1 MRRPLPSALALA
13 AALLVPLTAAAQER
27 PARQQTQA
35 ASPTPATS
43 DEPGASDRPT
53 AQPGGS
59 ARAAAAAERRVGDV
73 DIAQAPVREIARS
86 TRKTA
91 TIDGRSVAYTA
102 TAGTLTLRDDDGKPV
117 ASMFYTAYTTGGAN
131 RPLTFLYNGGPGSP
145 SFWLHMGSFGPVR
158 VITDAPKA
166 TGGAPYRVVNN
177 NESLL
182 DKTDLVFL
190 DMIGAGYSRP
200 LGDAKQAQF
209 SGVDQDV
216 DAFVRAIRRYVT
228 LNNRWN
234 SPKFIFGES
243 YGTTRS
249 GALAYALGEAGL
261 QLNGVVLL
269 SSIMNYGVRND
280 GFDQNYINYMPS
292 YAATAW
298 YHNRMANRPADVMTA
313 IQQAREFAR
322 GPYAAALA
330 QGHDLPAAEK
340 ARIAQQMSALT
351 GLSPQY
357 LIASDLRVDLGR
369 FRKELLR
376 DQRRTVGR
384 FDSRFTG
391 VDVDAAGDSP
401 EYDASSTGITGPY
414 FAAFNDWLG
423 RELGYVTELQYRQR
437 APMGPGGWDWRH
449 RPPGGRFPSIVADT
463 ALDLSAA
470 MRTTPSLKVY
480 ALNGVYDMATPFF
493 GTEYDLGHMQLDP
506 TVRPNLKFAYYP
518 AGHMTYLNV
527 DSLKAMKADLSRWYD
542 EAAPGR

>member
-1 MRRPLPSALALA
+1 MRRLLPSALALA
-13 AALLVPLTAAAQER
+13 VALTPALGAQAQER
-27 PARQQTQA
+27 PARAQTQA
-35 ASPTPATS
+35 ATPTPATT

-59 ARAAAAAERRVGDV
+59 SRSAAAAERRVGDG

-86 TRKTA
+86 SRHTM
-91 TIDGRSVAYTA
+91 TIDGRTIAYTA

-117 ASMFYTAYTTGGAN
+117 ASMFYAAYTAPGAN
-131 RPLTFLYNGGPGSP
+131 RPVTFLYNGGPGSP

-158 VITDAPKA
+158 VLTDSPKA
-166 TGGAPYRVVNN
+166 SGSAPYKLVNN

-182 DKTDLVFL
+182 DKSDLVFI

-216 DAFVRAIRRYVT
+216 DAFVRGIRRYVT
-228 LNNRWN
+228 INNRWN

-269 SSIMNYGVRND
+269 SSIMNYGVRSE
-280 GFDQNYINYMPS
+280 GFDQNYLNYLPS

-298 YHNRMANRPADVMTA
+298 YHNRMANRPATVQEA
-313 IQQAREFAR
+313 VQRAREFAR

-340 ARIAQQMSALT
+340 ARIAQEMAGLT
-351 GLSPQY
+351 GLSAQY

-376 DQRRTVGR
+376 DQRRTIGR

-391 VDVDAAGDSP
+391 VDIDAAGENP
-401 EYDASSTGITGPY
+401 EYDPSSTGITGPY
-414 FAAFNDWLG
+414 FAAFNDWMQ
-423 RELGYVTELQYRQR
+423 RELGYVTDMQYRQR
-437 APMGPGGWDWRH
+437 APNGPGGWDWRH
-449 RPPGGRFPSIVADT
+449 RPPGSRFPSIVADT
-463 ALDLSAA
+463 ALDLSQA

-480 ALNGVYDMATPFF
+480 SLNGWYDMATPFF

-518 AGHMTYLNV
+518 AGHMVYLNV
-527 DSLKAMKADLSRWYD
+527 DALKQMKADLSRWYD
-542 EAAPGR
+542 EAAPSR